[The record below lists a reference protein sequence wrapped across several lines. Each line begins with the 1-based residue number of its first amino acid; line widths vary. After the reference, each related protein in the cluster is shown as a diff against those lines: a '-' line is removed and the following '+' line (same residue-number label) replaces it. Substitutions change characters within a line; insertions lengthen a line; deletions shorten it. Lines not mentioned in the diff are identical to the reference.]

1 LRRGNPAFSV
11 ALSTKGDAGAAV
23 TLIKPLKISLAT
35 EYTVSLRIDAWTH
48 IFPSA
53 YFARLQSI
61 ASATGPLK
69 RWMELTPL
77 YDLEQRFR
85 RMDSFDEYQQILT
98 PSMPPIED
106 LAEGQAAI
114 DLMRL
119 MNDGLAELVDTHPD
133 RFPAFAGALS
143 LLDPEAAIAEVERAA
158 KLGSVGFQICTH
170 VRGTALDAPR
180 FQPVFDAIAQRNLAI
195 WLHPVRGPQP
205 DYPSETRSHHEIWWC
220 FGWPYDSSVA
230 MARLAFSGIFDR
242 HPELKIITHHMGA
255 MIPYF
260 AGRIEQGWG
269 LEMGARTPPS
279 ESHLLPGPLKR
290 PAPDYFRMFY
300 ADTALSG
307 SAPATQCGLT
317 YFGPDKVLFAS
328 DFPFDAEGGCYLV
341 RETIRALDELN
352 LSTQTRAKIDHGN
365 AQVII
370 GNT

>member
-1 LRRGNPAFSV
+1 
-11 ALSTKGDAGAAV
+11 
-23 TLIKPLKISLAT
+23 
-35 EYTVSLRIDAWTH
+35 VSLRIDAWTH
-48 IFPSA
+48 IFPPA
-53 YFARLQSI
+53 YFAKLQTI
-61 ASATGPLK
+61 ASAAGPLK

-85 RMDSFDEYQQILT
+85 LMDKFDAYQQVLT

-106 LAEGQAAI
+106 LAEGQAAV

-119 MNDGLAELVDTHPD
+119 MNDGLAELVKAHPD

-143 LLDPEAAIAEVERAA
+143 LLDPEAAIAEIERAA
-158 KLGSVGFQICTH
+158 KLGAIGFQICTH

-180 FQPVFDAIAQRNLAI
+180 FQPVFAAIAQRNLAI

-205 DYPSETRSHHEIWWC
+205 DYPTEMKSHDEIWWC

-269 LEMGARTPPS
+269 LEMGSRTPPS
-279 ESHLLPGPLKR
+279 DSHLLPGPLQR
-290 PAPDYFRMFY
+290 PAPDYFRMFH

-307 SAPATQCGLT
+307 SAPATQCGLD
-317 YFGPDKVLFAS
+317 YFGADKVLFAS

-341 RETIRALDELN
+341 RETIRALDELK
-352 LSTQTRAKIDHGN
+352 LPTEVRAKIDHGN
-365 AQVII
+365 VQAII
-370 GNT
+370 GHRSSRAE